1 MVCVKCYMESSGAKM
16 AEATAVAGGESLCD
30 QHLQERAQGA
40 EAVGEASPDVTPH

>member
-1 MVCVKCYMESSGAKM
+1 MESSGGQMTEAM
-16 AEATAVAGGESLCD
+16 AIAGGESVCS

>member
-1 MVCVKCYMESSGAKM
+1 MESSGAKM

-40 EAVGEASPDVTPH
+40 EAVGDASPDVTPHRV